1 MGGENVEESK
11 SVARLI
17 LRSRTLESLFEGI
30 ADIRKNPAIKLR
42 AILTSLFLM
51 PFFALTSLLRLDVE
65 ARTRRLKSLLDCQRR
80 MVASDTTFR
89 RVLGWLAP
97 RRVSQIPLRLLPRF
111 EQARMLQ
118 HTLAP
123 GGPARRIGILDG
135 SFMGGHWLSALCL
148 VGKIVFPAFFEPR
161 RSQGDELA
169 ASFALLKRAKNSLG
183 CSFPKLWLLDAL
195 YFSSPVFQRIRGLDA
210 HLLIKMKD
218 SEYRVIT
225 KDASNL
231 FTHFGGD
238 IEAHG
243 FDSLRLCL
251 WQARQTSAFFAGF
264 PVQVVELTET
274 YPKRRGISTITC
286 WIVTTDL
293 SLSLEELREAAHLRW
308 QIENNLFKRLSH
320 LSGTKR
326 FYFKDP
332 RPFFNLLH
340 IFAAAVAALDAFIHI
355 LSRHSRRFKVL
366 LAGAKFTWISFFHLL
381 AEQLEGF
388 VLLRS

>member
-17 LRSRTLESLFEGI
+17 LRSRVVETLSEGI
-30 ADIRKNPAIKLR
+30 CDIRKNPAIKLQ

-51 PFFALTSLLRLDVE
+51 PFFALTSLLSLDVE
-65 ARTRRLKSLLDCQRR
+65 ARTRRLKTLLDCQRR

-89 RVLGWLAP
+89 RVLGWLAQQQI
-97 RRVSQIPLRLLPRF
+97 SQIPLRLLPRF
-111 EQARMLQ
+111 ERARLLQ
-118 HTLAP
+118 HSLAP

-148 VGKIVFPAFFEPR
+148 VGKIVFPALLQPR
-161 RSQGDELA
+161 SSQGDELA
-169 ASFALLKRAKNSLG
+169 ASLALLKRAKASLG

-195 YFSSPVFQRIRGLDA
+195 YFSSPVFQRFRSLGA
-210 HLLIKMKD
+210 HLLIKIKD
-218 SEYRVIT
+218 SEYRVVT

-238 IEAHG
+238 NEAHG

-251 WQARQTSAFFAGF
+251 WQARQTLSSFAGF

-274 YPKRRGISTITC
+274 YPKRHGTTTVTC
-286 WIVTTDL
+286 WILTTDL

-326 FYFKDP
+326 FHFKDP

-355 LSRHSRRFKVL
+355 LSRHRRRFKAVL
-366 LAGAKFTWISFFHLL
+366 VGAKFTWNSFFHLL

-388 VLLRS
+388 VLIRS

>member
-1 MGGENVEESK
+1 MEESK

-17 LRSRTLESLFEGI
+17 LRSRIVETLSEGI
-30 ADIRKNPAIKLR
+30 CDIRKNPAIKLQ
-42 AILTSLFLM
+42 AIVTSLFLM
-51 PFFALTSLLRLDVE
+51 PFFALTSLLSLDVE
-65 ARTRRLKSLLDCQRR
+65 ARRRRLKTLLDCQRR

-97 RRVSQIPLRLLPRF
+97 QQINQIPLRLLPRL
-111 EQARMLQ
+111 EQARLLQ
-118 HTLAP
+118 QTLAP
-123 GGPARRIGILDG
+123 GRPARRIGILDG

-148 VGKIVFPAFFEPR
+148 VGKIVFPALLQPR

-169 ASFALLKRAKNSLG
+169 ASLTLLKRAKASLG
-183 CSFPKLWLLDAL
+183 SSFPKLWLLDAL
-195 YFSSPVFQRIRGLDA
+195 YFSSPVFQRIRSLAA
-210 HLLIKMKD
+210 HLLIKIKD
-218 SEYRVIT
+218 SEYRVVT

-238 IEAHG
+238 KEAQG
-243 FDSLRLCL
+243 FDSLRLCR
-251 WQARQTSAFFAGF
+251 WQARQTLSCFAGF

-274 YPKRRGISTITC
+274 YPKHHGIPTVTC
-286 WIVTTDL
+286 WILTTDL

-340 IFAAAVAALDAFIHI
+340 IFAAAVTALDAFIHI
-355 LSRHSRRFKVL
+355 LSRHRRRFKAL
-366 LAGAKFTWISFFHLL
+366 LVGAKFTWNSFFHLL
-381 AEQLEGF
+381 AEHLEGI
-388 VLLRS
+388 VLIRS

>member
-17 LRSRTLESLFEGI
+17 LRSRIVQTLSEGI
-30 ADIRKNPAIKLR
+30 CDIRKNPAIKLQ
-42 AILTSLFLM
+42 AIVTSLFLM
-51 PFFALTSLLRLDVE
+51 PFFALTSLLSLDVE
-65 ARTRRLKSLLDCQRR
+65 ARTRRLKTLLDCQRR

-97 RRVSQIPLRLLPRF
+97 QQINQIPLRLLPRL
-111 EQARMLQ
+111 EQARLLQ
-118 HTLAP
+118 QTLAP
-123 GGPARRIGILDG
+123 GRPARRIGILDG

-148 VGKIVFPAFFEPR
+148 VGKIVFPALLQPR

-169 ASFALLKRAKNSLG
+169 ASLALLKRAKDWLG

-195 YFSSPVFQRIRGLDA
+195 YFSSPVFQRIRSLAA
-210 HLLIKMKD
+210 HLLIKIKD
-218 SEYRVIT
+218 SEYRVVT

-238 IEAHG
+238 NEARG

-251 WQARQTSAFFAGF
+251 WQARQTISSFAGF

-274 YPKRRGISTITC
+274 YPKHHGTTTVTC
-286 WIVTTDL
+286 WILTTDL

-340 IFAAAVAALDAFIHI
+340 IFAAAVTALDAFIHI
-355 LSRHSRRFKVL
+355 LSRHSRRFKAL
-366 LAGAKFTWISFFHLL
+366 LAGAKFTWNSFFHLL
-381 AEQLEGF
+381 AEQLEGI
-388 VLLRS
+388 VLIRS